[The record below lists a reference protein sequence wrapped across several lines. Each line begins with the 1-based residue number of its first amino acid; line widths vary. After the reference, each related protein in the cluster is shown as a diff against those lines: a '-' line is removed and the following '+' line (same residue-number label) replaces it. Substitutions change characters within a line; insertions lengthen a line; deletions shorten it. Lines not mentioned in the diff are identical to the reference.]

1 MISESIEP
9 SGISHIAPFYPIWTA
24 SYRCPVGPF
33 QSCIHCQTEPAT
45 DMVTKADVTL
55 GCLFSMLT
63 GLLQMDFGKALRC
76 GEVGAKLSQQAL
88 EGSAFA

>member
-1 MISESIEP
+1 
-9 SGISHIAPFYPIWTA
+9 
-24 SYRCPVGPF
+24 
-33 QSCIHCQTEPAT
+33 
-45 DMVTKADVTL
+45 MVTKADVTL